1 MQAAQMR
8 PFRSAAKLQERNSLP
23 CLQNRCSAGIS
34 PRPVN
39 TVPTWFVLPMVR
51 CAVPGAAQCSLLTT
65 AVPFLMTL
73 CAACRAAGHSSP
85 PSARMILSCK
95 SCCIFTR
102 FPHNMKTGP
111 RLYPARRREP
121 FGRVQARAFLFSAF
135 VIFPPASAR
144 KPPAARRCTPTRR
157 VRPRRRP
164 APRPPKLLHRTRG

>member
-39 TVPTWFVLPMVR
+39 TVPTWSVPPMVR
-51 CAVPGAAQCSLLTT
+51 CAVRGAW
-65 AVPFLMTL
+65 L
-73 CAACRAAGHSSP
+73 CWDRRCVVATPLEVTGACRAAGHSSP

-95 SCCIFTR
+95 DRCIFTR

-164 APRPPKLLHRTRG
+164 APRPPRLLHRTRG

>member
-1 MQAAQMR
+1 MQTAQMR
-8 PFRSAAKLQERNSLP
+8 PPQRGQAPGKEFTPMFTKPLFGRD
-23 CLQNRCSAGIS
+23 I

-39 TVPTWFVLPMVR
+39 TVPTWSVLPMVR

-95 SCCIFTR
+95 DRCIFTR

-164 APRPPKLLHRTRG
+164 APRPPRLLHRTRG

>member
-1 MQAAQMR
+1 MPGPGHTGNCALMGRLRAGHAR
-8 PFRSAAKLQERNSLP
+8 PLHPRQIK
-23 CLQNRCSAGIS
+23 QNFCNYH
-34 PRPVN
+34 P
-39 TVPTWFVLPMVR
+39 
-51 CAVPGAAQCSLLTT
+51 AVPGAAQCSLLTT

-164 APRPPKLLHRTRG
+164 APRPPRLLHRTRG